1 MPYTAADMSDT
12 HLTRNRTFWE
22 AQSDAYQERNGRM
35 LADSGGMAWGVW
47 QIPERELNV
56 LGQVAGKAILEF
68 GCGAA
73 QWSIALAKAGARPT
87 GLDFSRRQLEHAR
100 SLMREAGVALPLIQ
114 ASAEQVPIA
123 DGSFDVVFC
132 DHGAITFA
140 DPRRTVP
147 EAARVLRRGG
157 LLAFSHASP
166 ILDLCWKLD
175 ADQTG
180 DRLEMDYFGMHRLEG
195 PETVTFQLPYGEWIA
210 LFRASGLEVESLIEP
225 RPAPDAVSTY
235 RNAEEREWSRRW
247 PAECIWRAR
256 KR

>member
-1 MPYTAADMSDT
+1 MSDA
-12 HLTRNRTFWE
+12 HLTRNRRFWE
-22 AQSDAYQERNGRM
+22 TQSDSYQDRNGPM
-35 LADSGGMAWGVW
+35 LEKSGGMAWGVW

-56 LGQVAGKAILEF
+56 LGEVAGKEILEF

-87 GLDFSRRQLEHAR
+87 GLDFSHRQLQHAGT
-100 SLMREAGVALPLIQ
+100 LMRGAGVAFPLLQ
-114 ASAEQVPIA
+114 ASAERVPIRDA
-123 DGSFDVVFC
+123 SFDLVFC
-132 DHGAITFA
+132 DHGALTFA
-140 DPRRTVP
+140 DPLRAVP
-147 EAARVLRRGG
+147 EAARVLRPGG

-166 ILDLCWKLD
+166 ILDVCWKLD

-210 LFRASGLEVESLIEP
+210 LFRASGLEVESLLEP

>member
-1 MPYTAADMSDT
+1 MSDT
-12 HLTRNRTFWE
+12 HLIRNRRWWE
-22 AQSDAYQERNGRM
+22 AQSDAYQEKNGGM

-56 LGQVAGKAILEF
+56 LGDVRGKTILEF

-73 QWSIALAKAGARPT
+73 QWSIALAKADARPT

-100 SLMREAGVALPLIQ
+100 TLMRAAGVDFPLLQ

-123 DGSFDVVFC
+123 DGSFDIVFC

-157 LLAFSHASP
+157 RLAFSHASP
-166 ILDLCWKLD
+166 ILDLCWNLE
-175 ADQTG
+175 ADQTSE
-180 DRLEMDYFGMHRLEG
+180 RLEMDYFGMHRLEG

-210 LFRASGLEVESLIEP
+210 LFRASGLEVESLLEP

-235 RNAEEREWSRRW
+235 RNAEERDWSRRW

-256 KR
+256 KA